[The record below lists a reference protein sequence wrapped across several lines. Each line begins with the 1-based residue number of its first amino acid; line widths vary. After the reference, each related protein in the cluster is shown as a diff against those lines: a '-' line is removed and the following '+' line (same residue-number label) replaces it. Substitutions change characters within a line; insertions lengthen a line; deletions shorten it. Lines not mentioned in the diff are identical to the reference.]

1 LATLAAAQEMA
12 SLETLARWTGLEADY
27 RLKQLLWEEWAPFLF
42 RSDDRFRLYH
52 ASLRDFLS
60 GEMTVED
67 LIPADKALVTE
78 MAERTRGSHRRIA
91 TCYLTDSTRWADHNG
106 YALRHLAQAGMFA
119 ELGNLIENRA
129 WYEAQRNYD
138 PSLDAYAADV
148 VQSLALAERR
158 GMDGLPQ
165 VVAWSLLYATVRMR
179 SIVLEQIAESLAQL
193 GDLERALNI
202 TESIRDE
209 PFYGRALTTVSWT
222 YAQRGELEEALAVA
236 QRIRDEEAR
245 ANALRGV
252 ALDLVDDVA
261 QTGDRQAARCVQ
273 EAFAMVR
280 AQSRDEV
287 LLNIDAF
294 APALAK
300 LGVINA
306 TWDRIQALEA
316 LLYAEI
322 SAGEDKAQSLSPS
335 S

>member
-1 LATLAAAQEMA
+1 MRPAWPISWPAGWRPEVSDEAIFLAVVAGSASGAGLVRTEPRCRIAAAANSRSERAHSRFTPRCWRRWRLRRRWA

-60 GEMTVED
+60 GEMTAED

-202 TESIRDE
+202 TESIWTWS
-209 PFYGRALTTVSWT
+209 TTSH
-222 YAQRGELEEALAVA
+222 
-236 QRIRDEEAR
+236 
-245 ANALRGV
+245 
-252 ALDLVDDVA
+252 
-261 QTGDRQAARCVQ
+261 RQATGRQPVACKRHLPWC
-273 EAFAMVR
+273 APR
-280 AQSRDEV
+280 AGMKCCSTLMRLRRHWRNWALSMPRV
-287 LLNIDAF
+287 NID
-294 APALAK
+294 
-300 LGVINA
+300 
-306 TWDRIQALEA
+306 
-316 LLYAEI
+316 
-322 SAGEDKAQSLSPS
+322 
-335 S
+335 